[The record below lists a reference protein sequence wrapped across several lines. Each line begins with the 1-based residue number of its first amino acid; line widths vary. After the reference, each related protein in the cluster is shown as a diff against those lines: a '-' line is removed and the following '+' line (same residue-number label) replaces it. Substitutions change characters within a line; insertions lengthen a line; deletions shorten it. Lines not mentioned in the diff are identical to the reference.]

1 MPPVDHSPQQKSFS
15 NCSSVNSS
23 ECFEEDDDF
32 EAAVAKLM
40 AADRDVVPRPRFYE
54 ISGGDGRF
62 EPKYRHEVEFVT
74 DNYKTVFA
82 AQNTGSFGNEG
93 ALCS

>member
-1 MPPVDHSPQQKSFS
+1 M
-15 NCSSVNSS
+15 SSSD
-23 ECFEEDDDF
+23 CFEEDDDF

-40 AADRDVVPRPRFYE
+40 TDHHDGVSRPRFYE

-62 EPKYRHEVEFVT
+62 EPKYRHEVEFVGDSHT
-74 DNYKTVFA
+74 TLFA

-93 ALCS
+93 ALCSLV